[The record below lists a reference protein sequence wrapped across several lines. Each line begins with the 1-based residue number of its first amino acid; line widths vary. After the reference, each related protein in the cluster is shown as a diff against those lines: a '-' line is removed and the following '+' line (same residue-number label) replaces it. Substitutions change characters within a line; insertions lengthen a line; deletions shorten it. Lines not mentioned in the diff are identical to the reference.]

1 LNNQEGKPSNFKVNI
16 KNYIFMKVKDEKKL
30 QNILITIPAP
40 KEEKNILLIFDKIKK
55 NLNIRFFIL
64 FVDGN

>member
-1 LNNQEGKPSNFKVNI
+1 
-16 KNYIFMKVKDEKKL
+16 MKVKDKKKL
-30 QNILITIPAP
+30 QNILITIPVP

-55 NLNIRFFIL
+55 NLNIIFFIL

>member
-1 LNNQEGKPSNFKVNI
+1 
-16 KNYIFMKVKDEKKL
+16 MKVKDEKKL